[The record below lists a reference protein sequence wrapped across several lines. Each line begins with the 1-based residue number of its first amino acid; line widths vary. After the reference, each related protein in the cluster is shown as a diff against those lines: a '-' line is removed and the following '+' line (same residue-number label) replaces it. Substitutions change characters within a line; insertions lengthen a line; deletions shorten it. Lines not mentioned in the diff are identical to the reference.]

1 MHIKGASEG
10 EQADAMRGP
19 DVWASET
26 YKLLA
31 PYQNKR
37 PGCVLALNKG
47 RWGLPDEKRGEFL
60 QHYLAERE
68 QYKFGLVLLKTETHP
83 HVMDLDHLELA
94 SAVGPPVEVL
104 KIVLDVFTEALGDSA
119 HLGTR
124 VMLETRQDKR
134 FHAVFPDLAVNER
147 AGVALHRRHVQLL
160 SEHHPA
166 IKWRDIVDESVVK
179 KNGLRMLGSYKY
191 DDVRDDR
198 GKVKRFEFTT
208 DTGVVK
214 GYTKK
219 ACLEADGFYVP
230 CAIDWETG
238 VIEEQPITLE
248 AIEARSLCRPDLSAT
263 DVVTVLGSDSNPE
276 ELTKF
281 PQRSRS
287 RAEYDPH
294 WFGRGQGSRAR
305 PSGAFED
312 GAVRG
317 GLQRMARHSHSTEE
331 QLWRAVQR
339 CLGEVLTSESEV
351 RPREGPRGVGGG
363 WRGLTMKD
371 RG

>member
-1 MHIKGASEG
+1 
-10 EQADAMRGP
+10 MRGP

-37 PGCVLALNKG
+37 PGRVLALNKG
-47 RWGLPDEKRGEFL
+47 RWGLPNEKRGEFL

-83 HVMDLDHLELA
+83 HVMDVDYLELA
-94 SAVGPPVEVL
+94 SAVGSPVEIL

-191 DDVRDDR
+191 DDVRDER

-248 AIEARSLCRPDLSAT
+248 AIEARSLCRPNLSAT
-263 DVVTVLGSDSNPE
+263 DVVTVLGSDSSPE
-276 ELTKF
+276 KLTTPPKIQGRASTIPTGSDEDKAVVLGLLELLK
-281 PQRSRS
+281 
-287 RAEYDPH
+287 
-294 WFGRGQGSRAR
+294 
-305 PSGAFED
+305 
-312 GAVRG
+312 G
-317 GLQRMARHSHSTEE
+317 GTWMTT
-331 QLWRAVQR
+331 VN
-339 CLGEVLTSESEV
+339 GET
-351 RPREGPRGVGGG
+351 
-363 WRGLTMKD
+363 
-371 RG
+371 